1 MSNQADTVLTVIS
14 PEYFPR
20 ISTLARVQAADVVI
34 WADTFL
40 FSKQTTMN
48 RTRIKTVTGPEWL
61 TVPVMHQGKTRYHDV
76 EIDPEHCWR
85 HNHSRTLQVNYMNSP
100 YYFFLK
106 PELDAL
112 IEKRRRHL
120 ASLTFSSFLF
130 LCEKMR
136 IRPEIV
142 KGSDCPPVS
151 ERSRRVCTWLETW
164 GCGTYLVDADDLCF
178 IDSDYIIRQGYSVSE
193 FSGSS
198 PVYPQVFEHFYPNLS
213 GLDMLF
219 NTGEQSRSL
228 LKKSFQ
234 TVPVAP

>member
-100 YYFFLK
+100 R
-106 PELDAL
+106 D
-112 IEKRRRHL
+112 R
-120 ASLTFSSFLF
+120 
-130 LCEKMR
+130 
-136 IRPEIV
+136 
-142 KGSDCPPVS
+142 
-151 ERSRRVCTWLETW
+151 
-164 GCGTYLVDADDLCF
+164 
-178 IDSDYIIRQGYSVSE
+178 
-193 FSGSS
+193 
-198 PVYPQVFEHFYPNLS
+198 
-213 GLDMLF
+213 
-219 NTGEQSRSL
+219 
-228 LKKSFQ
+228 
-234 TVPVAP
+234 